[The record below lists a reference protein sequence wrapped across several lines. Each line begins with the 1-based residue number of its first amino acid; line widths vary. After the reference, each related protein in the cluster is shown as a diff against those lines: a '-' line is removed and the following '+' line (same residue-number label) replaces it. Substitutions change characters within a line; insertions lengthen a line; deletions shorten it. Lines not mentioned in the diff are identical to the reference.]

1 MSGPVNSRRRLLAVI
16 RSEFERIHRGI
27 RNLQPNEMV
36 PIPEDPEIALK
47 YHDLKVMER
56 AVHINVTLVVGD
68 RIVHAKVNDLLN
80 GVDLGRLRKTKKIAG
95 ERRGARLFC
104 SYSHSDE
111 SLRNELVVQL
121 SLLERLGIVE
131 LWHDRKIEAGESWV
145 ESIDENLESADVIVF
160 LVSANFV
167 ASDYCW
173 NMEMKRALER
183 EAKGEAQVIPIIVR
197 DVKWDK
203 APFGHLP
210 AQGKAVTTWTN
221 RDSAWRSVSEGIE
234 RVVDEILRNRMIGG

>member
-1 MSGPVNSRRRLLAVI
+1 M
-16 RSEFERIHRGI
+16 
-27 RNLQPNEMV
+27 
-36 PIPEDPEIALK
+36 
-47 YHDLKVMER
+47 
-56 AVHINVTLVVGD
+56 
-68 RIVHAKVNDLLN
+68 
-80 GVDLGRLRKTKKIAG
+80 
-95 ERRGARLFC
+95 
-104 SYSHSDE
+104 
-111 SLRNELVVQL
+111 QL

-203 APFGHLP
+203 APFGHRP

-234 RVVDEILRNRMIGG
+234 RVVDEILRI